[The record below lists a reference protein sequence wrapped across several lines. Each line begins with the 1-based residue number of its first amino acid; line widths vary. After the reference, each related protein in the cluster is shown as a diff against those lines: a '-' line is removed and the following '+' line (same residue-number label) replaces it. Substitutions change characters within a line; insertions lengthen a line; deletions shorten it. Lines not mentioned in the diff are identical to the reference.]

1 MISPVIVCIAKYEKD
16 YIEEFVRYHL
26 NIGFEQIYLFDNEDI
41 PTYQGILKEFDDKV
55 IINHLPGKNY
65 ERLPQFEAIQRFVIN
80 YMWKPEITHV
90 AHIDIDEFIVLKKH
104 NNIKDFIKEYIF
116 DGENG
121 VMCGGIGINWRI
133 FGNNNHIE
141 KNKEPLTIRFT
152 KRQQTGNLHVKT
164 LFNKQFY
171 GWFNNPHNIGVI
183 DNNYPIKCTNGNIID
198 GPFNENMDFSVIQLN
213 HYKCKTW
220 KEFKYIRSRG
230 RADRYDNPYFEE
242 GEAKLLEE
250 YNSFNLNEE
259 EDLDACNFYK
269 KILHASQYSET
280 NDI

>member
-1 MISPVIVCIAKYEKD
+1 MIKPVIVSIAKFEKD

-41 PTYQGILKEFDDKV
+41 PTYQGILKEFGDKV
-55 IINHLPGKNY
+55 IINHLPGKHY
-65 ERLPQFEAIQRFVIN
+65 LRLPQYEALQIFINN

-90 AHIDIDEFIVLKKH
+90 AHLDIDEFIVLKKH

-121 VMCGGIGINWRI
+121 IMCGGIGINWRF
-133 FGNNNHIE
+133 FGNNNHVE
-141 KNKEPLTIRFT
+141 KTKVPNTIRFT
-152 KRQQTGNLHVKT
+152 KRQQDGNLHVKT

-171 GWFNNPHNIGVI
+171 GYYTNPHNIVVT

-220 KEFKYIRSRG
+220 KEFKYVR
-230 RADRYDNPYFEE
+230 
-242 GEAKLLEE
+242 
-250 YNSFNLNEE
+250 
-259 EDLDACNFYK
+259 
-269 KILHASQYSET
+269 
-280 NDI
+280 